1 MPNFTQNTF
10 LPDISIENELDSMPL
25 SAMAYDVQ
33 SDLSCGGLSTA
44 TYQDVDP
51 SMDSLSLN
59 SNFMSS
65 PLGMSPNP
73 QYSTW
78 SDDNMNQYTPPSHN
92 HQPLP
97 YMVYSPVTVHKNPKR
112 SKRPTT
118 YSRWTPEEDEILRHA
133 IAIHGPARWSL
144 VATHIPNRSPMQ
156 CSTRWMGALNPHI
169 HKGRWTDYEDSI
181 LRYSVQEFANF
192 VDHEGRSMPM
202 PWNKIAERIP
212 NRTGIQCQARWTEA
226 LDPTV
231 RKGKWTADEDVL
243 LRLGVVELGRSWI
256 RIAETI
262 EGRTQRQCRTR
273 WMQIKYKEDRQALG
287 KQTEGSSGEKTP
299 GDTTVSQDDGSSVS
313 CASTEEY
320 PLEDQDWSSSRR
332 ASADQKNVFVVDDF
346 DAKLPNFYSQP
357 DPASS
362 SLLSFIQPPS
372 SQQQLQSQQLQQLQ
386 QLHQLQQQSQLHS
399 NQLNHDQYQHQQL
412 QQQDQSS
419 MNGWSSAI
427 ACPDK
432 QEYPR
437 IYPHHQQ

>member
-1 MPNFTQNTF
+1 MSTPFYPVTNIDWSITNDQHSNTMPNITQNTF
-10 LPDISIENELDSMPL
+10 LPDISIANELDSMPL
-25 SAMAYDVQ
+25 SVMDYDIQ
-33 SDLSCGGLSTA
+33 SDLNYGGLSA
-44 TYQDVDP
+44 AAYQDMDP
-51 SMDSLSLN
+51 SIDPLSLAP
-59 SNFMSS
+59 SFVAS
-65 PLGMSPNP
+65 LDTSPNP

-78 SDDNMNQYTPPSHN
+78 CDENMSQYAPVS

-231 RKGKWTADEDVL
+231 RKGKWTAEEDVL

-287 KQTEGSSGEKTP
+287 KLADNTEKTP
-299 GDTTVSQDDGSSVS
+299 ETTNQDDGSSVS

-320 PLEDQDWSSSRR
+320 ALEDSDWTSRR
-332 ASADQKNVFVVDDF
+332 PSSDQKNIFVVDDF
-346 DAKLPNFYSQP
+346 DTKLPFYTQP
-357 DPASS
+357 DP
-362 SLLSFIQPPS
+362 LLSFIA
-372 SQQQLQSQQLQQLQ
+372 
-386 QLHQLQQQSQLHS
+386 
-399 NQLNHDQYQHQQL
+399 
-412 QQQDQSS
+412 QDQNNNNNNNDWS
-419 MNGWSSAI
+419 M

-437 IYPHHQQ
+437 IYQHQQ